1 MDEDKKLR
9 IINSAMEEF
18 SKNKFNKASTNTI
31 VKNANISKGLLYHY
45 FDSKKKLYGYLEKF
59 VIKTLMEEIK
69 ENLDWNQ
76 QDIFKRIEEI
86 AMIKFEIGQRYPY
99 IFDFSITIFENK
111 SLEEISQISEDFSL
125 EFYSQIYTYNI
136 DYGLFKEEVDIPKAI
151 NIIRW
156 TLEKYSEEIRARII
170 KLNTSVDYKSME
182 KEVYEYTKMLKK
194 CFYK

>member
-1 MDEDKKLR
+1 MDEEKKLR
-9 IINSAMEEF
+9 IINSSMEEF
-18 SKNKFNKASTNTI
+18 SKNKFDKASTNTI
-31 VKNANISKGLLYHY
+31 VKKANISKGLLYHY
-45 FDSKKKLYGYLEKF
+45 FDSKKKLYEYLEKF
-59 VIKTLMEEIK
+59 VIKTIMDEIK
-69 ENLDWNQ
+69 EKLDWNQ
-76 QDIFKRIEEI
+76 QDIFKRIEEV
-86 AMIKFEIGQRYPY
+86 AMIKFKISQRYPY